1 MKEEKDRI
9 NPKIKIE
16 SELSSD
22 RISPDTNKTY
32 FDSPPLNIGNNIIIN
47 KKYILGIKE
56 NLKYFFVLLTSNIII
71 FLLYL
76 IFIYSYFLDY
86 SNIIIKIFLLIIP
99 IFFFF
104 SIFYQIKCFIT
115 EPGIIPRASPIYQ
128 KNFSGDKF
136 IFSKKEHRPII
147 MVQKHCYICN
157 INRPNKSFHCFLCNN
172 CVEEFENHCLY
183 VANCIGKRNKKFYL
197 FFLFFNF
204 LFYTFCIFVSF
215 IQFFLSCIEFN
226 AFYKIFFKEFY
237 VLIILIGVL
246 ILGGIIIFFIF
257 HKNRLFF
264 MILLFCNLIYCYI
277 FYVTKNKYAKFSP
290 IYLSPFNIFLIC
302 FCFLFDFINF
312 MFLYE
317 QIHFIFLGITSLDYR
332 NFIFYNKA
340 LRESNY
346 NDDDDVSYSKSNVPN
361 IVIKEIPTITELPKF
376 NFKNAIN
383 NFKLFIKRRI
393 PPSLILQDLNYY

>member
-9 NPKIKIE
+9 NPKIKID

-104 SIFYQIKCFIT
+104 SIYYQIKCFIT

-172 CVEEFENHCLY
+172 CVEEFENHFIF
-183 VANCIGKRNKKFYL
+183 VSNCIGKRNKKYYF
-197 FFLFFNF
+197 FFLFYNF
-204 LFYTFCIFVSF
+204 LFYAFCIFVCF
-215 IQFFLSCIEFN
+215 IQFILSCIKFN
-226 AFYKIFFKEFY
+226 PFYKMFFKEFS
-237 VLIILIGVL
+237 ILIFFYCFS
-246 ILGGIIIFFIF
+246 ILCGIVSFFIF
-257 HKNRLFF
+257 HRNRLFTII
-264 MILLFCNLIYCYI
+264 MIICNAIYITI
-277 FYVTKNKYAKFSP
+277 FYTTKNKYAKFSAK
-290 IYLSPFNIFLIC
+290 YLSPFNISLIC
-302 FCFLFDFINF
+302 FCFPLVFFNF
-312 MFLYE
+312 MYLID
-317 QIHFIFLGITSLDYR
+317 QINLIFLGITSLDYK
-332 NFIFYNKA
+332 NIINYNNA
-340 LRESNY
+340 LKESNY
-346 NDDDDVSYSKSNVPN
+346 NDDDDNSSSKKNVPS
-361 IVIKEIPTITELPKF
+361 IVIKEIPTLTNIPKL
-376 NFKNAIN
+376 NFKDALN
-383 NFKLFIKRRI
+383 NFKLFIKRKI
-393 PPSLILQDLNYY
+393 PPSLLLQDLNYY